1 MPDPGLKP
9 QPVRADGLVA
19 RRMASQVIE
28 DVIRR
33 RQPLDEQLEKLSRTP
48 GFLALQPNDRGLTRA
63 ITMAAL
69 RRLGLIRHALA
80 GRMQQGFPPR
90 GGNLESIMISA
101 AAQILVLETAAHAAV
116 DTAVTLVREDKHA
129 RHFADLANAVLRRIA
144 VEKQAILSEADPL
157 ARDTPE
163 WLAARWRRAHGD
175 ETASAIAHAHLH
187 EPSIDLTVKSDP
199 EGWAERLGGIL
210 LPTGSIRLTIRTA
223 VPQLPGFAEGEWWV
237 QDAAAALPARLLGA
251 QPGETVLDLCAAPGG
266 KTAQLAMTGARV
278 IAVDRSAPRLVRLKE
293 NLARL
298 KLTAETHVA
307 DAAAFRPDQPPDRIL
322 IDAPCSATG
331 TIRRHPDV
339 AWSKTLEDIHKLAAL
354 QARLLDHAA
363 ELVKPGGTIVYATCS
378 LEPEEGEE
386 QVKRFLARRAGFR
399 RSPVRPEEIGGQA
412 QLISEA
418 GDLRCLPSH
427 WPDPVDRLAGMDGFF
442 AARLVCAG
450 NPSLAGDP

>member
-1 MPDPGLKP
+1 MPDPGVKA

-48 GFLALQPNDRGLTRA
+48 DFQALQANDRGLVRA
-63 ITMAAL
+63 IATAAL
-69 RRLGLIRHALA
+69 RRLGLIRHALSE
-80 GRMQQGFPPR
+80 RMQQGFPQR
-90 GGNLESIMISA
+90 GGNLESIMIGA

-144 VEKQAILSEADPL
+144 AEKQAILGESDPL
-157 ARDTPE
+157 SRDTPE
-163 WLAARWRRAHGD
+163 WLAGRWRRAYGD
-175 ETASAIAHAHLH
+175 ETASAIAAAHLH
-187 EPSIDLTVKSDP
+187 EPAIDLTVKSDP
-199 EGWAERLGGIL
+199 EGWAERLGGFL
-210 LPTGSIRLTIRTA
+210 LPTGSIRLTVRTA
-223 VPQLPGFAEGEWWV
+223 IPQLPGFAEGEWWV
-237 QDAAAALPARLLGA
+237 QDAAAAIPARLLGA
-251 QPGETVLDLCAAPGG
+251 MPGENVIDLCAAPGG
-266 KTAQLAMTGARV
+266 KTAQLAMSGARV
-278 IAVDRSAPRLVRLKE
+278 IAVDRSAPRLERLKE

-307 DAAAFRPDQPPDRIL
+307 DAAAFRSDQPPDRIL

-354 QARLLDHAA
+354 QARLLDQAA

-386 QVKRFLARRAGFR
+386 QVKRFLARNAAFSRLPI
-399 RSPVRPEEIGGQA
+399 SVQEIDGQT
-412 QLISEA
+412 QLISAA

-427 WPDPVDRLAGMDGFF
+427 WPNSEARLTGMDGFF
-442 AARLVCAG
+442 AARLVRAG
-450 NPSLAGDP
+450 NPSLAGNP

>member
-1 MPDPGLKP
+1 
-9 QPVRADGLVA
+9 
-19 RRMASQVIE
+19 MASQVIE

-33 RQPLDEQLEKLSRTP
+33 RQPLDDQLEKLSRTP
-48 GFLALQPNDRGLTRA
+48 AFQALQANDRGLARA
-63 ITMAAL
+63 IATAAL
-69 RRLGLIRHALA
+69 RRLGLIRHVLRE
-80 GRMQQGFPPR
+80 RMQQGFPQR
-90 GGNLESIMISA
+90 GGNLESIMIGA
-101 AAQILVLETAAHAAV
+101 VAQMLVLETAAHAAV

-144 VEKQAILSEADPL
+144 AEKQAILSEADPL
-157 ARDTPE
+157 SRDTPE
-163 WLAARWRRAHGD
+163 WLSARWRRAYGD
-175 ETASAIAHAHLH
+175 ETASAIARAHLH

-199 EGWAERLGGIL
+199 EGWAERLGAML

-237 QDAAAALPARLLGA
+237 QDAAAAIPARLLGA

-278 IAVDRSAPRLVRLKE
+278 IAVDRSAPRLERLRE

-298 KLTAETHVA
+298 KLSAEAHVA
-307 DAAAFRPDQPPDRIL
+307 DAAIFRTDQQPDRIL

-339 AWSKTLEDIHKLAAL
+339 AWSKTLEDIHKLSAL

-363 ELVKPGGTIVYATCS
+363 SLVKPGGTIVYATCS

-386 QVKRFLARRAGFR
+386 QVKRFLARNAGFTR
-399 RSPVRPEEIGGQA
+399 LAVRPEEVGGQSE
-412 QLISEA
+412 LINAS
-418 GDLRCLPSH
+418 GDLRCLPSL
-427 WPDPVDRLAGMDGFF
+427 WPNPVDRLAGMDGFF
-442 AARLVCAG
+442 AARLVR
-450 NPSLAGDP
+450 SLDAAIA